1 VRGEQV
7 NSRLGRAA
15 SDAAITVVLMALTLV
30 ILIPF
35 LWMITMSVRTTRE
48 ILNAP
53 LAMPERLRLDNYVR
67 LFADPR
73 IRFYRYIINSALVT
87 VGALVITLT
96 LASLAG
102 YGFGRRR
109 YAFRARE
116 LLFGALLLSLMLP
129 PQVMYI
135 PQYILMSRYGLLNSR
150 LGLILVYAAYALTMS
165 TLLIRTYF
173 SQLPEELEES
183 ARIDGARDARVF
195 LQIMLPLAQPILLTV
210 TLFEFRY
217 FWNELLLAVTFIS
230 QQKTRTLP
238 LAMMNFVGENASDY
252 AMAAASLVV
261 GMTPVLVLYIAF
273 AERFIQGLTAGALKG

>member
-1 VRGEQV
+1 
-7 NSRLGRAA
+7 
-15 SDAAITVVLMALTLV
+15 MALTLV